1 MIILAKVKCN
11 KHRNSYSKLRGPTR
25 PYLGYTDYNQVFGS
39 KTDHNV
45 AWIESQRRAGK
56 KCYHILLAGRE
67 KLVLVCSSGL
77 EAHRLSAEISRN
89 GENLM

>member
-25 PYLGYTDYNQVFGS
+25 PYLGYIDYNQVFGS

-45 AWIESQRRAGK
+45 ESQRRAGK
-56 KCYHILLAGRE
+56 KCYHILLVGTE
-67 KLVLVCSSGL
+67 KLVLVCSGGL

-89 GENLM
+89 EENLM